1 MKKEYIHIY
10 NNIVKLTR
18 NKDLYKNLK
27 KQDIFSDRLIYFLLH
42 FSFFLN
48 VYRNK
53 ENKKILQDI
62 YDFIF
67 RQLELSIRE
76 IGYSDQSINKRMK
89 DYINLLYEVIGKTY
103 NWENLS
109 INKKKSI
116 IGYFVNNLSNE
127 DDLVEYFEKYRLN
140 LINNTLNFQIKGVD
154 KG

>member
-1 MKKEYIHIY
+1 M
-10 NNIVKLTR
+10 
-18 NKDLYKNLK
+18 
-27 KQDIFSDRLIYFLLH
+27 
-42 FSFFLN
+42 
-48 VYRNK
+48 
-53 ENKKILQDI
+53 QDI